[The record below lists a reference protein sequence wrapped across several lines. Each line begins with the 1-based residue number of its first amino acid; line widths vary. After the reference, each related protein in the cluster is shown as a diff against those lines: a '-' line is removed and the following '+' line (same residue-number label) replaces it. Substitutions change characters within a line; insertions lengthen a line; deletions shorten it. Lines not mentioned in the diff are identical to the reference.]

1 MITDHT
7 PIALSAH
14 ERLRVA
20 RAVAAATSAP
30 GTPALARDFLN
41 AWAAY
46 VALDQA
52 REGAAWAADSGSGH
66 QPPAPSRAEAERI
79 YADLDLTRGDLLAA
93 LRMALLPEGLLP
105 IDVLQ
110 DGDEHVVEIALRTTP
125 LRPAWLVG
133 VAEIASGG
141 EAGWAAADEDDGT
154 PDV

>member
-7 PIALSAH
+7 PIALTAH

-30 GTPALARDFLN
+30 GTPALARAFLD
-41 AWAAY
+41 AWTAY
-46 VALDQA
+46 VEIDRA
-52 REGAAWAADSGSGH
+52 REAAAWAADAGAGNEY
-66 QPPAPSRAEAERI
+66 PAPSRAEAERI

-110 DGDEHVVEIALRTTP
+110 DGDEHVVEIALRTAP

-133 VAEIASGG
+133 VAEIAAGG
-141 EAGWAAADEDDGT
+141 DAGRTAADDGT
-154 PDV
+154 PGA